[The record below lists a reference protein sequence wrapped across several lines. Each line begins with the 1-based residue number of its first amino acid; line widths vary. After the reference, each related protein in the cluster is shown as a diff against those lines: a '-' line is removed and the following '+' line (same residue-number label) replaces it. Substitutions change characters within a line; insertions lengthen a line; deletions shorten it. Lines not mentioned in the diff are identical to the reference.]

1 MTRNSLY
8 LVIAVLAVL
17 VAGFAA
23 YTIYQ
28 QSQQPALEIRVDE
41 NGIKVDGN
49 G

>member
-1 MTRNSLY
+1 MTRSSLY
-8 LVIAVLAVL
+8 AVIALLAVV

-23 YTIYQ
+23 YMIYQ

-41 NGIKVDGN
+41 GGITVDGN